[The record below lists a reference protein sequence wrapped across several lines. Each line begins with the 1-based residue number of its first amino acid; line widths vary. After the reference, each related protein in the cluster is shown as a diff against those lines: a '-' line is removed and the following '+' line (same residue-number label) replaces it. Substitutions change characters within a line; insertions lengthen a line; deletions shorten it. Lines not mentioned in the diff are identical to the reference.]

1 MVTSISKAGT
11 TTGGTTTYPVTIR
24 IDEMGD
30 LLPGMNATAEIVT
43 ESADNVLSVPN
54 AAITRGNYVLV
65 TKDSPSAANAD
76 DSMTA
81 PDGYVYVKVE
91 TGVSDDDYIAITS
104 GLTAEDTVAYDSS
117 YSTTTL
123 AGDMQ
128 LVMGGGDMGGGPGGA
143 PGDGGPGGGQ

>member
-1 MVTSISKAGT
+1 M
-11 TTGGTTTYPVTIR
+11 
-24 IDEMGD
+24 
-30 LLPGMNATAEIVT
+30 TA
-43 ESADNVLSVPN
+43 
-54 AAITRGNYVLV
+54 
-65 TKDSPSAANAD
+65 
-76 DSMTA
+76 A

-128 LVMGGGDMGGGPGGA
+128 LVMGGGDMGGGPDGA
-143 PGDGGPGGGQ
+143 PGGGGPGGGQ

>member
-1 MVTSISKAGT
+1 M
-11 TTGGTTTYPVTIR
+11 
-24 IDEMGD
+24 
-30 LLPGMNATAEIVT
+30 
-43 ESADNVLSVPN
+43 
-54 AAITRGNYVLV
+54 

-123 AGDMQ
+123 AGENVQ
-128 LVMGGGDMGGGPGGA
+128 LVMDGGDMGGGPGGA
-143 PGDGGPGGGQ
+143 PGGGGPGGGQ

>member
-1 MVTSISKAGT
+1 
-11 TTGGTTTYPVTIR
+11 
-24 IDEMGD
+24 
-30 LLPGMNATAEIVT
+30 
-43 ESADNVLSVPN
+43 
-54 AAITRGNYVLV
+54 
-65 TKDSPSAANAD
+65 
-76 DSMTA
+76 MTA

-128 LVMGGGDMGGGPGGA
+128 LVMGGGPGGA
-143 PGDGGPGGGQ
+143 PDGGGPGGGQ